1 MTPYVVSFSLTFVT
15 GLPAA
20 SAVHTSNV
28 SVDLSPS
35 ASVTVFLSWTFF
47 CETTR

>member
-1 MTPYVVSFSLTFVT
+1 MTPHSLSAMLTFFS

-35 ASVTVFLSWTFF
+35 ASVTLFLSWTL
-47 CETTR
+47 